1 MRALVGRI
9 ISVLG
14 DQLSHDLSALV
25 AGDKARDLVVMAE
38 VMGEARK
45 VAHYPQKIILIFAA
59 MRQFALELRDQ
70 GWRVAYT
77 PSMTLKTPKTYAPS
91 FCAAPE
97 PLAQIS

>member
-25 AGDKARDLVVMAE
+25 SGDKARDLVVMAE

-45 VAHYPQKIILIFAA
+45 VAHHPQKIILIFAA
-59 MRQFALELRDQ
+59 MRQFARSRLARSL
-70 GWRVAYT
+70 
-77 PSMTLKTPKTYAPS
+77 YAPR
-91 FCAAPE
+91 
-97 PLAQIS
+97 